1 VCHRGLCCQTI
12 SSERGGFL
20 HRDLPSHSSK
30 AAPIKLSLQSPIL
43 GGAISH
49 CELRRINLVLKWN
62 RAPSTALSGG
72 DKRGNSDK
80 CDMNECTLADSQ
92 VRGSRD
98 QLCKTLSN
106 YGMTTD
112 LNFRERIADVEQL
125 LGIDDPKPLIVKV
138 SRTERI
144 LMELLLRRNM
154 LTREVAWGVLYGHRP
169 DADQPQY
176 RVISTIIHHL
186 RSRLSPHGV
195 EITTE
200 YGTGWYLQE
209 KDREKLEQLLACK
222 P

>member
-1 VCHRGLCCQTI
+1 MHPRSVGRRDI
-12 SSERGGFL
+12 GGNKTKRWQRSMEKFAAIRNL
-20 HRDLPSHSSK
+20 SVIAELLDHSGV
-30 AAPIKLSLQSPIL
+30 
-43 GGAISH
+43 GGSTMQNVVQ
-49 CELRRINLVLKWN
+49 LRRDN
-62 RAPSTALSGG
+62 RPS
-72 DKRGNSDK
+72 
-80 CDMNECTLADSQ
+80 
-92 VRGSRD
+92 
-98 QLCKTLSN
+98 
-106 YGMTTD
+106 
-112 LNFRERIADVEQL
+112 FRERIADVEQL

-200 YGTGWYLQE
+200 YGTGWYLKE
-209 KDREKLEQLLACK
+209 KDREKLEHLLACK